1 LLPVAA
7 ANLEIT
13 ERDREMLHGAG
24 SGAEQLA
31 MRVVTTMA
39 EIMGASHLLDVTA
52 AHVDSCLYHGEAG
65 LDFAERLLAGGGR
78 AVVPTTL
85 NVSSLDLLHPDLYR
99 GDAAVGARARR
110 LMECYEAMGC
120 RPTWTCAPYQLVHRP
135 GLGEQVAWA
144 ESNAI
149 VFANSVLGAR
159 TNRYGDFFDICAAI
173 TGRAPAAGLHLDE
186 PRLATLL
193 LRIHPALSELTE
205 SDVFYPVLGHLLGSV
220 AGQEVAAIEGLPPGT
235 TEDQLKAVAAGASS
249 SGAVAMFH
257 VIGVTPE
264 ASTLEEAFG
273 GRRPQREI
281 VVTPAAIAGARD
293 DLTTAT
299 GPLGAVSVGTPH
311 ASLNE
316 LGRLVDLLAGRQVAP
331 GIAFY
336 VNTGRDVLAKA
347 APQGWESALASSGV
361 TIVSDTCTYITPI
374 LGEPRGAVMT
384 DSAKWA
390 YYAPGNLGV
399 EVVFGSMP
407 DCVESAVAGSI
418 TRDEEMW
425 RGL

>member
-1 LLPVAA
+1 LLPVTAP
-7 ANLEIT
+7 NLELSA
-13 ERDREMLHGAG
+13 RDRDLLKGAG
-24 SGAEQLA
+24 SEAEQLA
-31 MRVVTTMA
+31 KRVVTKMA
-39 EIMGASHLLDVTA
+39 EDKGASRLLDVTA
-52 AHVDSCLYHGEAG
+52 AHIDSCLYHGEAG

-99 GDAAVGARARR
+99 GDAGVAARARR
-110 LMECYEAMGC
+110 LMECYEAMNC
-120 RPTWTCAPYQLVHRP
+120 RPTWTCAPYQLVDRP
-135 GLGEQVAWA
+135 GFGEHVAWA

-173 TGRAPAAGLHLDE
+173 TGRVPAAGLHLDE

-193 LRIHPALSELTE
+193 LRIHPDLSELTHN
-205 SDVFYPVLGHLLGSV
+205 DVLYPVLGHLLGSA
-220 AGQEVAAIEGLPPGT
+220 AGQEIAAIEGLPPGT

-257 VIGVTPE
+257 VIGATPE
-264 ASTLEEAFG
+264 AATREAAFG

-281 VVTPAAIAGARD
+281 VVTPAAVAAARD

-299 GPLGAVSVGTPH
+299 GSLGAVSVGTPH
-311 ASLNE
+311 ASLDE
-316 LGRLVDLLAGRQVAP
+316 MERLVDLLGGRKVTA

-336 VNTGRDVLAKA
+336 VNTGRDVLAEA
-347 APQGWESALASSGV
+347 AAQGWESALASSGV
-361 TIVSDTCTYITPI
+361 TIVTDTCTYITPI
-374 LGEPRGAVMT
+374 IGDPGGVVMT

-399 EVVFGSMP
+399 EVVFGSMLE
-407 DCVESAVAGSI
+407 CVESAVTGRI
-418 TRDEEMW
+418 TVDEEMW